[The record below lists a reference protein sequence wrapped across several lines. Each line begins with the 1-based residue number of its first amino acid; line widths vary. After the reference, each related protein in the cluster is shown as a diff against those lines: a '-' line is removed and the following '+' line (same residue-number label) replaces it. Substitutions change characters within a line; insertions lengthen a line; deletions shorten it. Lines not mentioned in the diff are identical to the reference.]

1 MSNSPSVAAGALSAT
16 DAARAAIRHLAER
29 KLVPTPGNYRRAWSE
44 VGGPNGGADAEQV
57 AQAAVRLLAQRA
69 AQGEK
74 GFAGLTGAVREQ
86 RWSEALQSLIQIGRH
101 PARGDWGGL
110 LATLVAAAAVSGREW
125 PSARRLDALAA
136 AAREHPE
143 NDGALRAQLELLL
156 VQWRMDPHASVRV
169 AHERTEPDGG
179 PDRANGGAHAADDSP
194 TPAELRM
201 QRDMAQLRKVDAELH
216 EIVLALCDSFT
227 SIADEGSWVISQ
239 VEVVRE
245 AVRDGQDR
253 RSLAA
258 ARTLLQQASVT
269 QHAIARSRRDAV
281 AALRDLLPQVV
292 EQMSS
297 LGARSGE
304 FGETLHAHIDALS
317 QADSVEGIAE
327 RVRSLLSD
335 AREMQ
340 QHVEDTRRDLSQAS
354 SRAVELESEVERLE
368 RELAQASERLMT
380 DHLTRTANRAGLEK
394 AFQSA
399 MDAMR
404 ACGGALAMG
413 LLDIDDFKKVN
424 DALGHHAGDGALK
437 HLAALLQS
445 KVRSQDTVARYGG
458 EEFVILLPGLT
469 DTEAREFLVRVQRE
483 LTREVYLYESRQIF
497 ITFSAGATQVQPQDS
512 MESALGRAD
521 DGMYQAKNA
530 GKNCVAI
537 A

>member
-1 MSNSPSVAAGALSAT
+1 
-16 DAARAAIRHLAER
+16 
-29 KLVPTPGNYRRAWSE
+29 
-44 VGGPNGGADAEQV
+44 
-57 AQAAVRLLAQRA
+57 
-69 AQGEK
+69 
-74 GFAGLTGAVREQ
+74 
-86 RWSEALQSLIQIGRH
+86 
-101 PARGDWGGL
+101 
-110 LATLVAAAAVSGREW
+110 
-125 PSARRLDALAA
+125 
-136 AAREHPE
+136 
-143 NDGALRAQLELLL
+143 
-156 VQWRMDPHASVRV
+156 
-169 AHERTEPDGG
+169 
-179 PDRANGGAHAADDSP
+179 
-194 TPAELRM
+194 
-201 QRDMAQLRKVDAELH
+201 
-216 EIVLALCDSFT
+216 
-227 SIADEGSWVISQ
+227 
-239 VEVVRE
+239 
-245 AVRDGQDR
+245 
-253 RSLAA
+253 
-258 ARTLLQQASVT
+258 VT

-340 QHVEDTRRDLSQAS
+340 QHVEDTRRDLTQAS

-404 ACGGALAMG
+404 ASGGALAMG

-445 KVRSQDTVARYGG
+445 KVRSHDTVARYGG